1 MAHERPF
8 YFIFLFCFVKFSID
22 VYFMFWLRHG
32 KFVDLNRKALYVTRF
47 FIVNGNGKKYHSR
60 RLLGFS

>member
-22 VYFMFWLRHG
+22 VYFMFWLRPG
-32 KFVDLNRKALYVTRF
+32 KSVDLNRKDSYGTEF
-47 FIVNGNGKKYHSR
+47 FIVNGNRKNI
-60 RLLGFS
+60 LL